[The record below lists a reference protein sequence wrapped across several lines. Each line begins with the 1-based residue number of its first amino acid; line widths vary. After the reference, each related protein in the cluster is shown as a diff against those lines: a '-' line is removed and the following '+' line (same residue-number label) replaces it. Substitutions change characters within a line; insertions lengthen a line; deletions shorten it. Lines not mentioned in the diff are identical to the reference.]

1 MLLSGTQASASCQTP
16 AIDTIPTT
24 ASLPFSSTPA
34 ESEPAERPHIKVEE
48 EDIKDFSYLAPDQPT
63 YDPAQPI
70 KAEPASQLL

>member
-1 MLLSGTQASASCQTP
+1 MLSGTQASASCQTP
-16 AIDTIPTT
+16 TIDTIATT

-34 ESEPAERPHIKVEE
+34 ESEPAEGPHIKVEEE
-48 EDIKDFSYLAPDQPT
+48 EDIKDFSYLAPDQPA